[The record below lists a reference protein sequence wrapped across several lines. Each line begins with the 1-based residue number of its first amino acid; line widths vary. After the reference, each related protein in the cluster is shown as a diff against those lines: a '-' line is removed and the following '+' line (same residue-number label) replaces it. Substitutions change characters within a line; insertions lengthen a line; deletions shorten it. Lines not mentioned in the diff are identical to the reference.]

1 MADDRIHRKVRIN
14 DDFQRSFTHTRP
26 KPTVPPPTG
35 RPNQTQ
41 NQNIGSSKPET
52 SKKN

>member
-1 MADDRIHRKVRIN
+1 MADDRVHEKVKVN

-35 RPNQTQ
+35 RPNQAQGQ
-41 NQNIGSSKPET
+41 NVASNKPET
-52 SKKN
+52 VKKN